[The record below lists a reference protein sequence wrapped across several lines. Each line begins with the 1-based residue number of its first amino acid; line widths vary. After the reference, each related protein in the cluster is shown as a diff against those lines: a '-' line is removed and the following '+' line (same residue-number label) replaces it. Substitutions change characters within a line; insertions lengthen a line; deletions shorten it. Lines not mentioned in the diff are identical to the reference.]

1 RTRFALVSWI
11 QGLLKEDL
19 LTKAIFSLVMLVVCL
34 VLVAEVSYPTE
45 DPLVF
50 YMAQAKLIAST
61 HNYLP
66 LRNSDAFAS
75 LPLLPF
81 IAEIPYALMYAFGG
95 DTIGQISSKL
105 SIGPIFLTILALL

>member
-34 VLVAEVSYPTE
+34 VLVAEVSYPGT
-45 DPLVF
+45 DALAY
-50 YMAQAKLIAST
+50 YMAQPKLLAASSRFMA
-61 HNYLP
+61 
-66 LRNSDAFAS
+66 LREFENFS
-75 LPLLPF
+75 LLPF